1 MIRVADYI
9 VERLAEYGIGHVFIV
24 TGGTA
29 MHLNAC
35 LWKSIRNQEGFL
47 LPWAVLRNGRG
58 VVFQGSNRIAAV
70 NVTTGPGGTNAITGV

>member
-47 LPWAVLRNGRG
+47 LP
-58 VVFQGSNRIAAV
+58 
-70 NVTTGPGGTNAITGV
+70 